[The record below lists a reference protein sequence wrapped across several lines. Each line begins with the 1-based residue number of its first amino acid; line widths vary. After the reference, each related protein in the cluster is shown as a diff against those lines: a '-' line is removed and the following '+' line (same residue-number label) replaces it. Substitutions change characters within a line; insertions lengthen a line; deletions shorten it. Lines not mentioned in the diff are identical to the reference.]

1 MLTPAELI
9 NEISDTIGKAKVLK
23 LSAILKKQHFAIHDL
38 IDITFYPDKNIAFRA
53 AWILENLFL
62 EKPESYLDD
71 LDYLFSRIKDVK
83 HPGCKRHYAKIV
95 MHVTSPKA
103 PLSIQQKLKE
113 VDLDPVVE
121 QFFDWMID
129 PKARI
134 AIKVFASEALFNI
147 RQRYPWIAEEL
158 ADQINFL
165 MRNGSA
171 AIQTRGKKLLS
182 QL

>member
-9 NEISDTIGKAKVLK
+9 NEISNTIGKAKVVK
-23 LSAILKKQHFAIHDL
+23 LSVILQKQHFAIYDL

-83 HPGCKRHYAKIV
+83 YASCKRHYAKIV

-103 PLSIQQKLKE
+103 PLSIKKKLAE
-113 VDLDPVVE
+113 IDLDPVVE
-121 QFFDWMID
+121 QFFDWMVD

-147 RQRYPWIAEEL
+147 RERYPWIAEEL
-158 ADQINFL
+158 ANQIKFL
-165 MRNGSA
+165 MRNGTA